1 MALRMTI
8 IRQFEIPNQKKK
20 FWEGGIASSAENFW
34 AALDLPPPRLQVL
47 DLPLSSWNNPP
58 CNSSNTVLASTH
70 CSK

>member
-47 DLPLSSWNNPP
+47 DLPLSS
-58 CNSSNTVLASTH
+58 
-70 CSK
+70 